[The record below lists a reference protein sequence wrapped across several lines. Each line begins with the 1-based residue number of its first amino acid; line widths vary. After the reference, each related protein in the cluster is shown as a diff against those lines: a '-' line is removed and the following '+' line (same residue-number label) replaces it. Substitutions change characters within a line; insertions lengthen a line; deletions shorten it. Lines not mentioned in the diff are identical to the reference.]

1 MKTLIV
7 CYSFGGKTKKAA
19 SCLADQIKADFVQL
33 QTMGNSFRLFSLI
46 TGVAR
51 TCLHR
56 SQEILPLEEDISSYE
71 RIIIAGP
78 VWAGRPAPAVQ
89 EFIHQYALAG
99 KVTCGLL
106 TCAKT
111 DRKPMSFLRDELEA
125 AQSYCANIIA
135 IHMDPAM
142 LRSLHHKEIQFISSK
157 DGKLRLQAAK
167 KETDSALLK
176 EMCLEEKFQME

>member
-19 SCLADQIKADFVQL
+19 SYLADQIKADFVQL
-33 QTMGNSFRLFSLI
+33 QTTRNNVRLFSLI
-46 TGVAR
+46 TGIAC
-51 TCLHR
+51 TCFHR

-89 EFIHQYALAG
+89 TFIHQNALAG

-106 TCAKT
+106 TSAKA
-111 DRKPMSFLRDELEA
+111 DRGPLSFLRDELQD
-125 AQSYCANIIA
+125 AQSHCANIIA

-142 LRSLHHKEIQFISSK
+142 LRSLHHKEIQFISSN
-157 DGKLRLQAAK
+157 DGKLRLRAEK
-167 KETDSALLK
+167 KGTDTALLR
-176 EMCLEEKFQME
+176 ELCLEEN